1 MLNFMSGICI
11 FIVYKKD
18 YEKMSSYKFLI
29 KQILLLF
36 VIISCYD
43 LNAQPFINEIKA
55 FRKADSTSMPPKNAI
70 LLVGSSS
77 FTIWKDV
84 QDYFPSNTMF
94 NRGFGGSSLTDV
106 IYYANDVLLKYKPKQ
121 IIIYCGENDI
131 AGSSSVTA
139 DTVFERFKTLY
150 TIIRSKFKKVPIAFI
165 SMKPSPSRE
174 KYVETMQKGNT
185 LIKSFMEQQKRCS
198 YIDVYSSMLD
208 ANGKVLTHIFLSD
221 KLHMNA
227 EGYKIW
233 QGAIAPYLVH

>member
-1 MLNFMSGICI
+1 M
-11 FIVYKKD
+11 
-18 YEKMSSYKFLI
+18 I

-36 VIISCYD
+36 VIISCYAA
-43 LNAQPFINEIKA
+43 NAQPFINEIKS
-55 FRKADSTSMPPKNAI
+55 FRKTDSITAPPKNAI

-77 FTIWKDV
+77 FTKWKDV
-84 QDYFPSNTMF
+84 QDYFPAHTLL

-106 IYYANDVLLKYKPKQ
+106 IYYADDVILKYKPKQ

-139 DTVFERFKTLY
+139 DTVLERFKTLY
-150 TIIRSKFKKVPIAFI
+150 TIIRSKFKKVPIAYI

-174 KYVETMQKGNT
+174 KYLETMQKGNA
-185 LIKSFMEQQKRCS
+185 LIKAFMEDEKRSS
-198 YIDVYSSMLD
+198 YIDVYNSMLD
-208 ANGKVLTHIFLSD
+208 ANGKILTHIFLSD

-233 QGAIAPYLVH
+233 QGVIAPYLVK

>member
-1 MLNFMSGICI
+1 M
-11 FIVYKKD
+11 KKL
-18 YEKMSSYKFLI
+18 SSYKFLI

-36 VIISCYD
+36 VIISCYAA
-43 LNAQPFINEIKA
+43 NAQPFINEIKA
-55 FRKADSTSMPPKNAI
+55 FRRADSTSMPPQNAI

-77 FTIWKDV
+77 FTKWKDV
-84 QDYFPSNTMF
+84 QDYFPAHTML

-106 IYYANDVLLKYKPKQ
+106 IYYANDVILKYKPKQ
-121 IIIYCGENDI
+121 ILIYCGENDI

-139 DTVFERFKTLY
+139 DTVLERFKTLY
-150 TIIRSKFKKVPIAFI
+150 AIIRSKFKRVPIAFI

-174 KYVETMQKGNT
+174 KYLATMQKGNA
-185 LIKSFMEQQKRCS
+185 LIKSFMEQQKRAA

-208 ANGKVLTHIFLSD
+208 ANGKILTNIFIAD

-233 QGAIAPYLVH
+233 QGVIAPYLVK

>member
-1 MLNFMSGICI
+1 MKIIATSILFSVVFM
-11 FIVYKKD
+11 
-18 YEKMSSYKFLI
+18 
-29 KQILLLF
+29 
-36 VIISCYD
+36 IS
-43 LNAQPFINEIKA
+43 NATIAQPFINEIKA

-84 QDYFPSNTMF
+84 QDYFPSHTMF

-174 KYVETMQKGNT
+174 KYVETMQKGNA
-185 LIKSFMEQQKRCS
+185 LIKSFMEQQKRSS

-233 QGAIAPYLVH
+233 QGVIAPYLVH